1 MKSIRYAGYILLI
14 IAILAGTLSSVNAAE
29 CSACKGGSPTAQQ
42 DVLNSEYAVF
52 LGRENASTVV
62 VSSANGL
69 VTPQYS
75 RENNPGLQEDNAQR
89 SSGEENLNILSQ
101 AEAERSDS
109 FALVLAPLEGV
120 NDSQI
125 ILDISP
131 SSAEYIPGA
140 IAIPYTKFV
149 GPGGALKSVSDMAAV
164 LGGAGISQNDSV
176 LIYGECQ
183 PCGGGPSAATYVY
196 WIMKY
201 LGHEDVSLLD
211 GGIDDWVAALRPTA
225 AQPASLPSR
234 SYAPT
239 IKADLLATY
248 EFVQSG
254 KTQIIDAR
262 SAAEYEA
269 GSIPG
274 SFNIPYDR
282 ILDGK
287 RIKDEAA
294 LEQLFSSLELEK
306 DRPVVVYT
314 NTGVKATMIWLA
326 LDLLGYDARIY
337 TWQDW
342 QAKLPHLNLDL
353 QEASAKPNPAK
364 IGDAV
369 QITAVFEKE
378 NQSSNET
385 ILTIKGCATCGF
397 GSPQGYADLS
407 SNGGVVRIGSSSQAQ
422 KSAANSGF
430 SVSALI
436 KSPSGDTVSKVIMKR
451 IKSTGDE
458 FAGIWNANV
467 AAGIYGVDIVAALG
481 DITETFPDALEIEIA
496 NTSKY
501 KNIGND

>member
-1 MKSIRYAGYILLI
+1 MKFMRYAGYILLLT
-14 IAILAGTLSSVNAAE
+14 AILAGTFSSVNAE
-29 CSACKGGSPTAQQ
+29 CSTCKSGSAMAQQ
-42 DVLNSEYAVF
+42 DVLNNEYAVF
-52 LGRENASTVV
+52 LGKENASTAV

-75 RENNPGLQEDNAQR
+75 RENNPGLQKDNARR

-109 FALVLAPLEGV
+109 FALVLAPLERV

-131 SSAEYIPGA
+131 SSTEYIPGA
-140 IAIPYTKFV
+140 ISIPYTEFV
-149 GPGGALKSVSDMAAV
+149 GPGGELKSVSEMAAV
-164 LGGAGISQNDSV
+164 LGEAGISQDDSV

-201 LGHEDVSLLD
+201 LGHENASLLD
-211 GGIDDWVAALRPTA
+211 GGIDDWVAALQPTA
-225 AQPASLPSR
+225 SAPAYLPSQ

-239 IKADLLATY
+239 IKADLLASH

-254 KTQIIDAR
+254 KPQIIDAR
-262 SAAEYEA
+262 SAAEHEA

-274 SFNIPYDR
+274 SFNIPYDW

-294 LEQLFSSLELEK
+294 LKPLFSSLEK

-353 QEASAKPNPAK
+353 QEASARPNPAK

-407 SNGGVVRIGSSSQAQ
+407 SNGGVVRIGSTSQTQ
-422 KSAANSGF
+422 KSAEDSGF
-430 SVSALI
+430 SVSALVT
-436 KSPSGDTVSKVIMKR
+436 SPSGDPVSKVIMKR
-451 IKSTGDE
+451 IKPTGDE
-458 FAGIWNANV
+458 FSGIWNANV
-467 AAGIYGVDIVAALG
+467 AAGIYGVDIVATLG
-481 DITETFPDALEIEIA
+481 DITETFPHAIEIEIA
-496 NTSKY
+496 GTSKY
-501 KNIGND
+501 KSIGNE